1 MKKRD
6 RLFVATNLGPA
17 VICFLA
23 IFAYPLLRTI
33 LMSFYK
39 IPAISSPMSKWEF
52 VGFANYSSMFTNS
65 LFLTSLKN
73 ISRIWLV
80 GGVLTIGLAL
90 MYAVII
96 ASGVKGKSFGVLRF
110 IFLTRSMRWHY
121 PPCGPS
127 MCLISST
134 ACRKPCLLPWA

>member
-80 GGVLTIGLAL
+80 GGVLTMVYGFSCAIA
-90 MYAVII
+90 II
-96 ASGVKGKSFGVLRF
+96 
-110 IFLTRSMRWHY
+110 
-121 PPCGPS
+121 
-127 MCLISST
+127 
-134 ACRKPCLLPWA
+134 